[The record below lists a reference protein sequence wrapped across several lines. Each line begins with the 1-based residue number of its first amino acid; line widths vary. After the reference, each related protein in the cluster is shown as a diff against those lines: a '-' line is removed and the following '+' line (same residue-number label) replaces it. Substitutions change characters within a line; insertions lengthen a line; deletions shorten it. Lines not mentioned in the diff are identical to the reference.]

1 MKNEYVFW
9 DEQWQEHTEQTK
21 NTNGGASG
29 SADSKENDSK
39 ATQRNKV

>member
-9 DEQWQEHTEQTK
+9 DEQWQEHTEQKT

-29 SADSKENDSK
+29 STDSKENDSK
-39 ATQRNKV
+39 VTQRNKV